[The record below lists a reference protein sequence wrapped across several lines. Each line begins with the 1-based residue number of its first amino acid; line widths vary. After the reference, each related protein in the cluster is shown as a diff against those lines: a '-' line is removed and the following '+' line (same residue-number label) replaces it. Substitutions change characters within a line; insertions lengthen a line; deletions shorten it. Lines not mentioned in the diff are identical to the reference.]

1 MLTRRSLLPIASSL
15 PLLQSDPPP
24 GGGNPPATPPADPK
38 PPEPPKVEFTAE
50 QQAKVNDI
58 EARVRKDTEDRVR
71 AALKAEAD
79 ETKRKA
85 DADAQRKRD
94 ADAGEFDKVRQSLES
109 ERDTAKASLDAANA
123 ELETLRTYVTA
134 DIKAA
139 LKDLP
144 KALLAFDPGD
154 DAPIQARLDWLTKA
168 KTSATE
174 LGGERQRGNGPDK
187 KPGGNGFD
195 LQAEI
200 TKARQRGNY
209 RV

>member
-1 MLTRRSLLPIASSL
+1 MFRMLLALLPFWFSAL
-15 PLLQSDPPP
+15 ET
-24 GGGNPPATPPADPK
+24 TPPADPLK
-38 PPEPPKVEFTAE
+38 EPPADPKTDEVKFDDK
-50 QQAKVNDI
+50 QQAKVNDLI
-58 EARVRKDTEDRVR
+58 AAERKRTEESTESR
-71 AALKAEAD
+71 LKAEAD
-79 ETKRKA
+79 ESKRKA

-94 ADAGEFDKVRQSLES
+94 ADAGEFDKVRQSLEG
-109 ERDTAKASLDAANA
+109 ERDTVKASLDAATA
-123 ELETLRTYVTA
+123 ELDALRAYATA
-134 DIKAA
+134 DIKTA

-168 KTSATE
+168 KASAAE

-187 KPGGNGFD
+187 KPGGGGFD

-200 TKARQRGNY
+200 AKARQRGNY